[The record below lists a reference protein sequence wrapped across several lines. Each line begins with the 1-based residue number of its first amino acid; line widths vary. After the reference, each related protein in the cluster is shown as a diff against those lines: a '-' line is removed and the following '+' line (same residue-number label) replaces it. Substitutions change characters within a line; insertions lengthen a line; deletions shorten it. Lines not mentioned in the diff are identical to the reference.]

1 MVKAFDSVT
10 QEFVAVKIIKNKK
23 AFLNQA
29 KIEVFLLEL
38 MNKHDPDSKYYI
50 GQNALLACG
59 AQTGVCL

>member
-1 MVKAFDSVT
+1 MMCCVVLQVVKAFDSKT

-38 MNKHDPDSKYYI
+38 MNKHDQDSKYYI
-50 GQNALLACG
+50 G
-59 AQTGVCL
+59 